1 MGLFTRKPLSASC
14 QQSATHSTKNLSW
27 FHLLAY
33 GISATIGS
41 GIYVTIG
48 VTAKSITGPAVILSI
63 LLAGALSSLTALC
76 YLELSNIVPASGSSY
91 SWGVT
96 FLGEGLGWLLGW
108 ISTLE
113 YAFAGSCTAVAI
125 SQYISTL
132 SPYLSP
138 IPLAQSFTSPDTYL
152 LVFNFVALLIIV
164 LVSPVVLLGISFGT
178 NVNNLMAT
186 ANITVLVCI
195 VAIGCFYVVPANWTP
210 FFLTG
215 PSGSDGAITLSA
227 SEQVVSGA
235 LIMIYSFLGF
245 DTICVFV
252 ADAISPRHVQI
263 AVLGTLA
270 LATTLYMLVGLVI
283 TGMVPISMIDAN
295 TPLSSAFLD
304 CGLYVVH
311 IIIKICALCMLLAT
325 LLACLLGQPKI
336 FQVISLDGLLPKIF
350 SSGSKGTGS
359 VPFLN
364 ALICC
369 ALSAVMATFFN
380 VYSLVEIISTGALLT
395 FTTNASTV
403 IVAKTSNAKKYIL
416 VPWFVGGNLLTW
428 LLHQHLAS
436 PLMTVIFGSVSIG
449 IPLMGLIWICHAE
462 RTKKDLTA
470 NLEHYDIEGAST
482 TFCPWMPLIPCLS
495 IVGNT
500 FIMSTV
506 ELLTWVQLLSWIFV
520 GVCIYLIYGYKHSN
534 IGSFID
540 STAITTTVPR
550 PPIGYF
556 ENK

>member
-1 MGLFTRKPLSASC
+1 MRDPFFILMGLLTRKPLSESFR
-14 QQSATHSTKNLSW
+14 QSSNNNKKNLSW

-48 VTAKSITGPAVILSI
+48 LTARDVTGPAVLLSI
-63 LLAGALSSLTALC
+63 FLAGALSCLTALC

-96 FLGEGLGWLLGW
+96 FLGEGIGWLLGW

-125 SQYISTL
+125 SQYISSL
-132 SPYLSP
+132 SPYLD
-138 IPLAQSFTSPDTYL
+138 PLPLLRGSDNPDNYI

-164 LVSPVVLLGISFGT
+164 LISPIVLCGISFGT
-178 NVNNLMAT
+178 KTNNVMAT
-186 ANITVLVCI
+186 INITVLSCI
-195 VAIGCFYVVPANWTP
+195 VAIGCFYVVPANWFP
-210 FFLTG
+210 FFLTD
-215 PSGSDGAITLSA
+215 PSGKQVTSA
-227 SEQVVSGA
+227 SEQVISGA

-252 ADAISPRHVQI
+252 VDAISPRHVQI

-270 LATTLYMLVGLVI
+270 LATTLYMLVALII
-283 TGMVPISMIDAN
+283 TGMVPISMIDVN

-304 CGLYVVH
+304 SGLYGAH
-311 IIIKICALCMLLAT
+311 IVIKVCALCMLLAT

-350 SSGSKGTGS
+350 SAGSEGTGS
-359 VPFLN
+359 VPVLN
-364 ALICC
+364 SLICC
-369 ALSAVMATFFN
+369 TLSALLATFFN
-380 VYSLVEIISTGALLT
+380 VYSLVEIISTGALLV
-395 FTTNASTV
+395 FTTNASSV
-403 IVAKTSNAKKYIL
+403 IIAKSDNSRKYFL
-416 VPWFVGGNLLTW
+416 VPSFVCGNLLTW
-428 LLHQHLAS
+428 LLYQSSYSAILTAIVGVVFTGMPLA
-436 PLMTVIFGSVSIG
+436 
-449 IPLMGLIWICHAE
+449 GLIWIFYAQKGGPKNP
-462 RTKKDLTA
+462 T
-470 NLEHYDIEGAST
+470 NLGYGSENSS

-506 ELLTWVQLLSWIFV
+506 EIITWIQLLSWIFI
-520 GVCIYLIYGYKHSN
+520 GVLIYIFYGYKHSL
-534 IGSFID
+534 IGKP
-540 STAITTTVPR
+540 VPTMT
-550 PPIGYF
+550 
-556 ENK
+556 NKAAEILS